1 MNTRRS
7 AFTLVELLVV
17 IAIIGVLVALLLPA
31 VQAAR
36 EAARRTQC
44 SNNLKQI
51 GIGLHNYHDTLQV
64 FPPGAI
70 WGGDATTWRGSIL
83 VHLLPFIEQQ
93 NLYEKFDFS
102 SNPDSQTL
110 PDGKLIASTIIKT
123 YTCPSDQN
131 TGLLNNRA
139 IHNYCASS
147 GPTKHGNNP
156 SCTCPTG
163 ETWNTNYGLAP
174 YGSASNFAGAF
185 IRMGTATR
193 MSDVTDGLSNTIF
206 FGEVRRG
213 CSNHVNVGWVGSNN
227 ANGLTSTLIPINYDT
242 CQPSSSDYCKQPC
255 NWSVELG
262 FRSLHPAGCQF
273 LFGDGAVRFLPET
286 TDHQN
291 YQYLG
296 AKADGQTA
304 QVP

>member
-1 MNTRRS
+1 MSRRN

-51 GIGLHNYHDTLQV
+51 GIGLHNYHDTLNV

-70 WGGDATTWRGSIL
+70 WGVTPNKGSVL

-102 SNPDSQTL
+102 TDPYSQTL
-110 PDGKLIASTIIKT
+110 PDGTLIAAQIVKP
-123 YTCPSDQN
+123 YVCPSDQN
-131 TGLLNNRA
+131 TGLLNGRA
-139 IHNYCASS
+139 VHNYTGSV
-147 GPTKHGNNP
+147 GPSKLIDN
-156 SCTCPTG
+156 SACSCPTG
-163 ETWNTNYGLAP
+163 VTWGNTYGLSPYDDPKNYGGPFTRRAV
-174 YGSASNFAGAF
+174 
-185 IRMGTATR
+185 ATR

-213 CSNHVNVGWVGSNN
+213 CSAHVNTGWVSSNN
-227 ANGLTSTLIPINYDT
+227 ANGLTSTIIPINSDT
-242 CQPSSSDYCKQPC
+242 CQTGASDKCKQPC
-255 NWSVELG
+255 NWNMELG
-262 FRSLHPAGCQF
+262 FRSQHPAGCQF

-286 TDHQN
+286 IDHWN

-296 AKADGQTA
+296 GKAEGQTA